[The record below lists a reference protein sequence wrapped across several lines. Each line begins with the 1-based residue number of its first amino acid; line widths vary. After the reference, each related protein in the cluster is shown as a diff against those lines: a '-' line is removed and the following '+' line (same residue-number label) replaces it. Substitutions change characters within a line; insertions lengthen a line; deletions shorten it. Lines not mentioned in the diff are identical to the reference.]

1 MIGFLRA
8 MLVLMALFN
17 TMRIITMQTIINVL
31 ALSSFAISASVVGG
45 GAYLYLNKD
54 AIIENVKEQV
64 VNAATG
70 AISDSLPDLMD
81 GAAPELPAT
90 TGNVIP
96 PMTGG
101 VALP

>member
-70 AISDSLPDLMD
+70 AIGDSLPELMD
-81 GAAPELPAT
+81 GAVPELPEM

-101 VALP
+101 VSLP